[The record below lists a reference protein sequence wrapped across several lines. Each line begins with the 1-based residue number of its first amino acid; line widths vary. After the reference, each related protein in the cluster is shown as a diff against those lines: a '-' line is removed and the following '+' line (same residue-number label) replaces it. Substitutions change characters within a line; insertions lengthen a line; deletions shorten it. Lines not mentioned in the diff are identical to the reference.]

1 MKKCLE
7 VYADRKREQDIAQAY
22 ISASFHV
29 RNFEEFK
36 ALQSA
41 YIDDLGKEFDKLI
54 EEVNEDEN
62 TQTNQLE
69 TA

>member
-7 VYADRKREQDIAQAY
+7 VYAERKREQDIAQAY

-36 ALQSA
+36 TLQSA
-41 YIDDLGKEFDKLI
+41 YIDDLGKEFDELLK
-54 EEVNEDEN
+54 EVKRNEN
-62 TQTNQLE
+62 TQTTQLE